1 VQYFYE
7 VLVVYFGILR
17 ITLDKEVLVKTKKT
31 TRRNYERIECPQKYG
46 EVDLLQFYKMSAE
59 KSSIQ
64 NFKVSSCQWVSTS
77 TNHI

>member
-1 VQYFYE
+1 
-7 VLVVYFGILR
+7 VVYFGILR

-31 TRRNYERIECPQKYG
+31 THRNYERIECPQKYG
-46 EVDLLQFYKMSAE
+46 EVDLLQYYKMSAE